1 MVGGMRDR
9 TDREREIHKFYEA
22 CAENGR
28 LNGNKIGEMKKKV
41 SQVILNREVIQ

>member
-9 TDREREIHKFYEA
+9 TDRERKFYEA
-22 CAENGR
+22 SAENGR